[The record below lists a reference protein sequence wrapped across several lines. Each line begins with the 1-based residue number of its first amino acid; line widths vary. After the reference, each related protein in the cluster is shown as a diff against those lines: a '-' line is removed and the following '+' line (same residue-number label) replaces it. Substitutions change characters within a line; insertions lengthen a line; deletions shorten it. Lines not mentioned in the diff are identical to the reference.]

1 MPTAAKGPIAN
12 DSWCGDIRI
21 GGERRP
27 AMRVWLDAPRMA
39 SYGLTPEDV
48 ANALRRQNLELPAGR
63 IEGDIREFS
72 VLAATDLNEPE
83 QFADIILGEFS
94 GRLLRVG
101 DVARVELGAEDVR
114 RTTRFNGK
122 EGLGIGIIRLST
134 ANPLEV
140 SQGVRD
146 ALPDVL
152 AQLPEGMTFNLAY
165 DASVFI
171 DESIKQVVKTLLEAT
186 ILVVLVIF
194 FSYARYVQPW
204 CHCWRFQFR

>member
-1 MPTAAKGPIAN
+1 M
-12 DSWCGDIRI
+12 
-21 GGERRP
+21 
-27 AMRVWLDAPRMA
+27 
-39 SYGLTPEDV
+39 
-48 ANALRRQNLELPAGR
+48 
-63 IEGDIREFS
+63 
-72 VLAATDLNEPE
+72 
-83 QFADIILGEFS
+83 
-94 GRLLRVG
+94 G

-171 DESIKQVVKTLLEAT
+171 DESIQQVVKTLVEAT
-186 ILVVLVIF
+186 ILVVLVIC
-194 FSYARYVQPW
+194 AQP
-204 CHCWRFQFR
+204 